1 MFSGHCEQYHSC
13 EKWVEFLAGF
23 HSNDKTKK
31 KKNANEFRERKEA
44 RASGCVSF
52 FLFFLPPPLYSSV
65 VKKRR
70 RQPAI
75 IWPGNSISSPS
86 RWKVETVRKKI
97 NNGGG
102 GGSREGETVDAGKV
116 AKCVY
121 ARTHTIMWP
130 KSQEAVG
137 RQEGRPT
144 RGTKSMFSCGDEKDG
159 EKRFLKKEKRGTKF
173 FFL

>member
-1 MFSGHCEQYHSC
+1 MTRRKRKKMPMNS
-13 EKWVEFLAGF
+13 EKEKKPGRLA
-23 HSNDKTKK
+23 
-31 KKNANEFRERKEA
+31 
-44 RASGCVSF
+44 AS
-52 FLFFLPPPLYSSV
+52 LFFFSFYPPPPYSSV